1 MLGSGDFQVELRGFE
16 PCAFEFKAH
25 LVVPEK
31 NCNSR
36 CFLIMVARRIATL
49 CCRERSIVHITANQL
64 SSDRLSEADRLS
76 RTRFCLSL
84 GF

>member
-1 MLGSGDFQVELRGFE
+1 MRREPRAVRADFLVELRGFE

-36 CFLIMVARRIATL
+36 CFLIMVAAKR
-49 CCRERSIVHITANQL
+49 N
-64 SSDRLSEADRLS
+64 SDS
-76 RTRFCLSL
+76 C
-84 GF
+84 